1 MPNARGVVVSQC
13 VDQILQTWFDG
24 DSFLWKDEW
33 TPEWVTRFSWVVNI
47 RSMQDK
53 EFDKRWV
60 VSFITCV
67 RP

>member
-1 MPNARGVVVSQC
+1 MPNARAVVVSQC

-24 DSFLWKDEW
+24 DSVLWKDEW
-33 TPEWVTRFSWVVNI
+33 APEWVTRFSWVVNV